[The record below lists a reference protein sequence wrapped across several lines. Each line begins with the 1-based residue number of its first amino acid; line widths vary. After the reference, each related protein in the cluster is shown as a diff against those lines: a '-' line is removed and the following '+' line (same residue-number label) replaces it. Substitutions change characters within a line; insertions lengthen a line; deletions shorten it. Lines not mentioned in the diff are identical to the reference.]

1 MNSVLILA
9 RAGGG
14 SGGFGGGGFGGG
26 GRGGGFSGGRGH
38 GIIFVGGGGGGG
50 FGLVLIALIV
60 VAVVLFLAVGAVFV
74 IRERRRREAR
84 VRRVELASAEAAEDD
99 PAFEKDRVHA
109 DAGALFA
116 EMESAWDAR
125 DRERLRHI
133 CGPELWTEW
142 ERRLDDLAARGW
154 HNRVA
159 VLGGPQI
166 EYVGLVNR
174 TDDAEDRV
182 VVRITALLDDYVED
196 SYGSKMLHTGQTSTH
211 TTMCEYWTLG
221 KSAGRWM
228 LLSIEQRAEGEHEL
242 DEQIVASPWSDGG
255 RLRDEA
261 LVEGAVAERAPAGFA
276 TAEIADLDFAGSARA
291 AALDLA
297 LADGRFAPD
306 VLEVAARRAVSAWA
320 DGIDGN
326 RSALTALASPA
337 VVRELLHPGDPSERT
352 RLVVRGL
359 RIERVA
365 ITQLDAAVQPPTMS
379 LELAVSGRRY
389 IEDRDT
395 TSVLDGDPNRER
407 RWALQW
413 KLALR
418 EDDAQPW
425 WIVAAG

>member
-1 MNSVLILA
+1 MHGTLILA

-14 SGGFGGGGFGGG
+14 SGGFGGGRGGFGGG
-26 GRGGGFSGGRGH
+26 GRGRGGH
-38 GIIFVGGGGGGG
+38 TFVFFGGGGGGG
-50 FGLVLIALIV
+50 GVGIVLILLIV
-60 VAVVLFLAVGAVFV
+60 LVVILFLAAAAAAV

-109 DAGALFA
+109 DARALFV

-125 DRERLRHI
+125 DRERLQRL

-142 ERRLDDLAARGW
+142 QRRLDDLAARRW

-159 VLGGPQI
+159 VLSGPEI

-174 TDDAEDRV
+174 TDDADDRL
-182 VVRITALLDDYVED
+182 VVRVTATLDDYVED
-196 SYGSKMLHTGQTSTH
+196 SSGFKLMREDQTSTQ
-211 TTMCEYWTLG
+211 TAMCEYWTLG
-221 KSAGRWM
+221 KRDGAWI

-276 TAEIADLDFAGSARA
+276 TAEIADLDFDGPARA

-306 VLEVAARRAVSAWA
+306 VLEVAARRAASAWVEGV
-320 DGIDGN
+320 DGSRTQLN
-326 RSALTALASPA
+326 ELASPA
-337 VVRELLHPGDPSERT
+337 VARQLLHPGDPSERT

-359 RIERVA
+359 RLKRVV
-365 ITQLDAAVQPPTMS
+365 ITGLDAAAEPPTMS
-379 LELAVSGRRY
+379 LELSASGRRY

-395 TSVLDGDPNRER
+395 TSVLNGDPNHEQH
-407 RWALQW
+407 WTMHW
-413 KLALR
+413 KMALR

-425 WIVAAG
+425 WIVEAD